1 MGFLSILSCAHKWI
15 EERVRPGDTV
25 VDATVGNGVDTL
37 FLARLVGSRGRVYGF
52 DIQPQA
58 LETARTRLERELDG
72 SGGAQR
78 VSLLLRSH
86 ADMAAAVPGDCLGR
100 TAAVMFNLGYL
111 PGADPGVITVPAS
124 TLPALEA
131 ALLLLREGGILTV
144 ALYPGHDGGASEAQ
158 AVESWAAGL
167 PQEEWSVL
175 CYRFINSAARS
186 PYLIGIEKKKPRGVL
201 K

>member
-37 FLARLVGSRGRVYGF
+37 FLARLVGRVGRVYGF

-58 LETARTRLERELDG
+58 LDTARTRLERELDG

-86 ADMAAAVPGDCLGR
+86 ADMADAVPDDCLGR

-131 ALLLLREGGILTV
+131 ALLLLREGGILTI

-158 AVESWAAGL
+158 AVESWAAAL
-167 PQEEWSVL
+167 PQEKWSVL